1 MSEQRKSQRQRA
13 RNAFEAKAI
22 WNACT
27 HVCDDVDVQ
36 DWIDR
41 QGGYRQYSE
50 VRALPQDVTSDL
62 LWHQNF
68 HTTWFNEGHRLI
80 LPTWEI
86 DGSFAGIAARR
97 VHDRLQREGR
107 ISWRWVTT
115 EFNQHEMMFLADS
128 VARAC
133 MATPIGKHADHC
145 TVNVVFLHTDY
156 LRLLSSGAT
165 CVVMAL
171 AKAWTKDMVARFGE
185 RVHFRLHG
193 NDEPKGREKTLA
205 LIKSFEDAFRSIA
218 TNSMS
223 MEKVHPFGRS
233 KARAESQPNLPWPA
247 PPDLLDEEPPSLLD
261 DDPPPPIL
269 VKPTPAQK
277 PQAVSAQ
284 PVRPAISKSLRKRKG
299 RLLADGTRTGARE
312 VIQQN
317 IYLPPELKHEMEVFR
332 AANGEQISDF
342 FCAAAAAR
350 LAQWRGVKQ
359 SSPPALSPSPALPVS
374 ADIPT
379 LVAKLLRAST
389 ESDDESRARMDKLRY
404 SPRSRF
410 QFTTNVGE
418 RLDRYLAEHQV
429 PKSQG
434 RDAWLALNDLL
445 DKVLPP

>member
-1 MSEQRKSQRQRA
+1 MSEQRKSPRQRA
-13 RNAFEAKAI
+13 LNASQAKAI
-22 WNACT
+22 WDACT
-27 HVCDDVDVQ
+27 HVFDDVDVA
-36 DWIDR
+36 DWTKR
-41 QGGYRQYSE
+41 HGGYHNYSE
-50 VRALPQDVTSDL
+50 VRALPQDVTSNL
-62 LWHQNF
+62 LWHRNF
-68 HTTWFNEGHRLI
+68 DTTWFEEGHKFI

-86 DGSFAGIAARR
+86 DGSFAGIAARQVYVR
-97 VHDRLQREGR
+97 DRTTL
-107 ISWRWVTT
+107 WVTT
-115 EFNQHEMMFLADS
+115 EFNQHQMMFLADS

-133 MATPIGKHADHC
+133 MATPIGKHAEHC

-185 RVHFRLHG
+185 RVDFKLHG
-193 NDEPKGREKTLA
+193 NNEPRGLDKTLA

-223 MEKVHPFGRS
+223 MKKEQPFGRS
-233 KARAESQPNLPWPA
+233 ESRSKSQRSLPWSA
-247 PPDLLDEEPPSLLD
+247 PPDLLYDDPPDIFDEPDLD
-261 DDPPPPIL
+261 DDPPPPVL
-269 VKPTPAQK
+269 VKLTPTQK

-284 PVRPAISKSLRKRKG
+284 PLRPAISRSLRKRKG
-299 RLLADGTRTGARE
+299 RQLADGTRDGARD

-317 IYLPPELKHEMEVFR
+317 IYLPPELKQEMEAFR
-332 AANGEQISDF
+332 AARGEQISEF
-342 FCAAAAAR
+342 FCAAATAR
-350 LAQWRGVKQ
+350 LAQERGLDQ
-359 SSPPALSPSPALPVS
+359 SPPPPPPPAHT
-374 ADIPT
+374 DIPT
-379 LVAKLLRAST
+379 MVTELLRAST
-389 ESDDESRARMDKLRY
+389 ESDDESRARMDRLRY

-418 RLDRYLAEHQV
+418 RLDRYIAERQV